1 MKIKN
6 HLLYHANGDRAEWQ
20 ETPNKRG
27 HLVNQSPEFIIIH
40 YTGGS
45 SVESALNTFKN
56 KNAKASAHLIIGQ
69 DGRIIQMGRFHERC
83 WHAGLSQ
90 WQGIR
95 GLNSRSVGIELVNWG
110 WLTGGPGHW
119 RSWAGTRIPDDRVIE
134 MPHKNEGITRGWESF
149 AETQMEKTIE
159 VVRSLLKTYQLTPNA
174 VLGHDDI
181 SPGRK
186 QDPGP
191 AFPFERFRN
200 HLEGRDHDQTDQNSI
215 DQLTSRMEPLFRV
228 TAQSGL
234 NLRQGASLTHDIIKT
249 LAAGTHVIKL
259 ESHQHWWLVSEVV
272 EGQANTTG
280 WVYSRWLSPL
290 I

>member
-6 HLLYHANGDRAEWQ
+6 HLLYHDNNKRVEWQ

-27 HLVNQSPEFIIIH
+27 HLVNQSPDFIIIH
-40 YTGGS
+40 YTGGG
-45 SVESALNTFKN
+45 SVESALSTFKN
-56 KNAKASAHLIIGQ
+56 RDSQASAHLIIGQ

-83 WHAGLSQ
+83 WHAGISQ
-90 WQGIR
+90 WQGIT

-119 RSWAGTRIPDDRVIE
+119 RSWTGTLVLDDKVVE
-134 MPHKNEGITRGWESF
+134 LAHKNEGLTRGWEIFS
-149 AETQMEKTIE
+149 EEQMEKTIE
-159 VVRSLLKTYQLTPNA
+159 VVRSLLKAYQLTPSS

-200 HLEGRDHDQTDQNSI
+200 LLEGRDQEIKNEFENNQI
-215 DQLTSRMEPLFRV
+215 EPIFRV
-228 TAQSGL
+228 IAQSGL
-234 NLRQGASLTHDIIKT
+234 NLRQGAGIEHDVLKT
-249 LAAGTHVIKL
+249 LPVGTHVIKL
-259 ESHQHWWLVSEVV
+259 ESHEHWWLVSELVK
-272 EGQANTTG
+272 GHTNTTG
-280 WVYSRWLSPL
+280 WVYSRWLSP
-290 I
+290 IP